1 MCFILCAYACLFS
14 GQLYKEIV
22 EAHSDYPPNWDKNLA
37 LACERLLRS
46 GHRGYS
52 PDSLLT
58 CSTQHFS
65 LYLEK
70 DPTDPQA
77 PAIRSAITHL
87 LKERDR
93 LRQSRRQTPWR
104 DPGRPTWSW
113 HRECAASPGG
123 VWGSGDQVWASVPLV
138 HGSRTHAVAFSLMD
152 LARLDLQVGLDLG
165 ALVTYQV
172 CSEFFIQNSAQLWLS
187 RTSFSAC
194 L

>member
-1 MCFILCAYACLFS
+1 MKTAFFLFDLAERMQGEGKAGLFELSYIVSLTSANMRQHCYHNGADLSAAQGKAPHIQRLFFCGNICFYVSLCVYVFVFA

-70 DPTDPQA
+70 ELTDPQA
-77 PAIRSAITHL
+77 DAIRSAITHL
-87 LKERDR
+87 LQERDM
-93 LRQSRRQTPWR
+93 LSQGRRRTPW
-104 DPGRPTWSW
+104 
-113 HRECAASPGG
+113 
-123 VWGSGDQVWASVPLV
+123 
-138 HGSRTHAVAFSLMD
+138 
-152 LARLDLQVGLDLG
+152 
-165 ALVTYQV
+165 
-172 CSEFFIQNSAQLWLS
+172 
-187 RTSFSAC
+187 
-194 L
+194 

>member
-1 MCFILCAYACLFS
+1 MAHSGAFFVVCGNICFYVCVSVFVFA

-46 GHRGYS
+46 GHQGYS

-70 DPTDPQA
+70 EPTDPQA

-93 LRQSRRQTPWR
+93 LRQSRRR
-104 DPGRPTWSW
+104 
-113 HRECAASPGG
+113 
-123 VWGSGDQVWASVPLV
+123 VP
-138 HGSRTHAVAFSLMD
+138 
-152 LARLDLQVGLDLG
+152 
-165 ALVTYQV
+165 
-172 CSEFFIQNSAQLWLS
+172 
-187 RTSFSAC
+187 
-194 L
+194 

>member
-1 MCFILCAYACLFS
+1 MTYSEALHFDIFSNNCFYVFFLCANACLFS

-58 CSTQHFS
+58 CSAEHFS

-93 LRQSRRQTPWR
+93 LRQSRRQTP
-104 DPGRPTWSW
+104 
-113 HRECAASPGG
+113 
-123 VWGSGDQVWASVPLV
+123 
-138 HGSRTHAVAFSLMD
+138 
-152 LARLDLQVGLDLG
+152 
-165 ALVTYQV
+165 
-172 CSEFFIQNSAQLWLS
+172 
-187 RTSFSAC
+187 
-194 L
+194 

>member
-1 MCFILCAYACLFS
+1 MFVFA

-70 DPTDPQA
+70 ELTDPQA
-77 PAIRSAITHL
+77 DAIRSAITHL
-87 LKERDR
+87 LQERDR
-93 LRQSRRQTPWR
+93 LSQGQRRTPW
-104 DPGRPTWSW
+104 
-113 HRECAASPGG
+113 
-123 VWGSGDQVWASVPLV
+123 
-138 HGSRTHAVAFSLMD
+138 
-152 LARLDLQVGLDLG
+152 
-165 ALVTYQV
+165 
-172 CSEFFIQNSAQLWLS
+172 
-187 RTSFSAC
+187 
-194 L
+194 